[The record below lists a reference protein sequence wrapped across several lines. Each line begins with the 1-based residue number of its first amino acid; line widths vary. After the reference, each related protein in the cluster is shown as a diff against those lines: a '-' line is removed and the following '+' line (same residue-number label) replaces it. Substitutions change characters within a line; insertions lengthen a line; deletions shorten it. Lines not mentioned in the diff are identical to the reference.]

1 MSDEQVWFR
10 AKEVE
15 PADNQVCHIIG
26 SNDVMIL
33 NVPYKKGSGWLNI
46 FATPEAGALYTV
58 GGGVVAWSAAG
69 VLPLPPD
76 EWFDE

>member
-10 AKEVE
+10 AKDVE
-15 PADNQVCHIIG
+15 PEDNQMCHIIG
-26 SNDVMIL
+26 GNDMMIL
-33 NVPYKKGSGWLNI
+33 NVPYKKGGGWLNI

-58 GGGVVAWSAAG
+58 DRGVVAWSPAG
-69 VLPLPPD
+69 ILPMPPD